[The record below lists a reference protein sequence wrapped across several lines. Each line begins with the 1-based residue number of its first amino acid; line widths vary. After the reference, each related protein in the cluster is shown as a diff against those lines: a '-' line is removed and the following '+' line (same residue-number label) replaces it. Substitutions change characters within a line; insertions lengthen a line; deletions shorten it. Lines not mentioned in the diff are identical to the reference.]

1 MSEQSYSNVRVELR
15 TGDVLLWRG
24 RRLFS
29 WVIRWLGRSVYSHAG
44 IVVRLRLHSGSDRV
58 MLAESVEGKGCRLVP
73 LSDAV
78 AAGGWIDWYRVDHTV
93 AWPDADAIADA
104 ALGNLGQRYGWGSI
118 WRIFGRRLVPVN
130 QERSMDDGAL
140 SGREMVCSEF
150 VSHVLR
156 RAGVDL
162 VARRSD
168 GTTEPGDLAMS
179 PLLELRG
186 RLVP

>member
-1 MSEQSYSNVRVELR
+1 MNELSYSVARRDFR

-44 IVVRLRLHSGSDRV
+44 VVIVLELPRGGHRV
-58 MLAESVEGKGCRLVP
+58 MLAESMEGKGCRLIP
-73 LSDAV
+73 LSSALE
-78 AAGGWIDWYRVDHTV
+78 AGGWIDWYRVV
-93 AWPDADAIADA
+93 GVREPVPELVVDA
-104 ALGNLGQRYGWGSI
+104 ALASLGQRYGWGSI
-118 WRIFGRRLVPVN
+118 WRIFRRRLVPVN
-130 QERSMDDGAL
+130 QARSMDDQAP

-168 GTTEPGDLAMS
+168 GTTEPGDLALS

>member
-1 MSEQSYSNVRVELR
+1 MTALSYATFRGELR

-29 WVIRWLGRSVYSHAG
+29 WVIRWLGRSVYSHAA
-44 IVVRLRLHSGSDRV
+44 IVIRIPMLGGCDRV
-58 MLAESVEGKGCRLVP
+58 MIAESVEGKGCRLIP
-73 LSDAV
+73 LSSAIE
-78 AAGGWIDWYRVDHTV
+78 AGGWIDWFQVDTTV
-93 AWPDADAIADA
+93 AWPDLRNLTDA
-104 ALGNLGQRYGWGSI
+104 ALENLGQRYGWGSI
-118 WRIFGRRLVPVN
+118 WRIFRRRVIPVG
-130 QERSMDDGAL
+130 QERSMDDRAP

>member
-1 MSEQSYSNVRVELR
+1 MKEQSYSDCRVELR

-29 WVIRWLGRSVYSHAG
+29 WAIRWMGRSVYSHAA
-44 IVVRLRLHSGSDRV
+44 IVVRIHLRGGADRV
-58 MLAESVEGKGCRLVP
+58 MIAESVEGKGCRLVP
-73 LSDAV
+73 LSSALE
-78 AAGGWIDWYRVDHTV
+78 AGGWIDWYRVDDTF
-93 AWPDADAIADA
+93 AWPNADAVTDA
-104 ALGNLGQRYGWGSI
+104 ALSNLGQRYGWGSI
-118 WRIFGRRLVPVN
+118 WRIFGRRLLPVN
-130 QERSMDDGAL
+130 QERSMDDAAQ

-168 GTTEPGDLAMS
+168 GTTEPGDLALS